1 MGNKQNS
8 TTVVKS
14 FKESENQTTQRQKIK
29 EKQSNNG
36 TVDKNNFDFLY
47 VIGRG
52 GFGKVKNLIYFISKK
67 NLQKFSKN
75 LYFYHRSGKYFSK
88 NIKNATL

>member
-14 FKESENQTTQRQKIK
+14 FKESENQTTQRQKIR
-29 EKQSNNG
+29 EKQSNG
-36 TVDKNNFDFLY
+36 IVDKNNFDFLY

-52 GFGKVKNLIYFISKK
+52 GFGKVKKIIPMFFSQIIKKIINKNKILFFIILGLESIF
-67 NLQKFSKN
+67 QK
-75 LYFYHRSGKYFSK
+75 
-88 NIKNATL
+88 I